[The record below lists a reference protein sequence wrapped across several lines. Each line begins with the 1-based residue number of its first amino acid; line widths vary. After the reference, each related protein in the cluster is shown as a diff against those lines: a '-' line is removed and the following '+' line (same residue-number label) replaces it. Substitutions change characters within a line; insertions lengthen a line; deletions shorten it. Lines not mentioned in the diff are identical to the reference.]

1 MIFCVVAHDFKAL
14 MLMSNNIALLYTCTF
29 IDYNTHEYFFFRK
42 ICICQMHFAKVF
54 CFNIIR
60 STVHCQYESCKI

>member
-29 IDYNTHEYFFFRK
+29 TDYNTHEFVRCILRK
-42 ICICQMHFAKVF
+42 YIALI
-54 CFNIIR
+54 
-60 STVHCQYESCKI
+60 

>member
-29 IDYNTHEYFFFRK
+29 TDYNTHEYFFFS
-42 ICICQMHFAKVF
+42 QNLYLSDAF
-54 CFNIIR
+54 C
-60 STVHCQYESCKI
+60 ESILL